1 MDHFWASE
9 LAQWVKAPTPKP
21 ENPNSHSW
29 NPHGRKEN
37 YLPAVVSDLHFYAL
51 PPPTLIN

>member
-9 LAQWVKAPTPKP
+9 VAQWVKAPTPKP
-21 ENPNSHSW
+21 ENLSSHSW

-37 YLPAVVSDLHFYAL
+37 HLRAVIPDLHFYAL
-51 PPPTLIN
+51 PPPTL